1 MHQDG
6 KERPRTEKHWRDSS
20 TSGNARVPSIGRR
33 HPGPNCRALAFGATG
48 AIFRLGSIRCGLLR
62 QPAQGLDQD
71 RFRKRACLS
80 PKSYGADPTVHC
92 SWKFSIRVSARV
104 DCGDMDATSDRTA
117 KYKADSLSLVGAVAL
132 GTGVMIGAGIFAL
145 TGQMAEMTGSLFPLA
160 FLSAAVIV
168 SLSAYSY
175 VKLSNAS
182 PSSGGIAMYLDKA
195 YGGTLTTAF
204 HSLLMYFSMVI
215 AQSFLART
223 FGSYTLRLFEV
234 DDSSWLAPALG
245 VGLLLTAFLI
255 NLSVTGLI
263 QGIAS
268 LLGFIKIA
276 GIILFGVVGVWVA
289 DSVKTDFSV
298 ANQGASLTGFLG
310 ATALGILAF
319 KGFTTIT
326 NSGSELTNPRRNL
339 GKAIMISI
347 GLCVVIYALVGF
359 AVSSNLSLEEIIA
372 TRNYSL
378 AAAARP
384 ALGEYAVW
392 FTVILAMLA
401 TAGGVIASIFAV
413 SRMLA
418 MLTEMKLVPH
428 RHFHMPGSIQKHT
441 LVYTIVLGLLLTA
454 FFDLSRIAALGI
466 IFYLIM
472 DIAVHW
478 GVLRHLRKEIEAHPA
493 IPIIAIAMDFIVLGG
508 FLWVKANSDPL
519 VLIVAT
525 IVMAVILIVEYFFLR
540 SRQSQDQIAS
550 VEGEEP

>member
-1 MHQDG
+1 
-6 KERPRTEKHWRDSS
+6 
-20 TSGNARVPSIGRR
+20 
-33 HPGPNCRALAFGATG
+33 
-48 AIFRLGSIRCGLLR
+48 
-62 QPAQGLDQD
+62 
-71 RFRKRACLS
+71 
-80 PKSYGADPTVHC
+80 
-92 SWKFSIRVSARV
+92 
-104 DCGDMDATSDRTA
+104 MDAIPDRKS
-117 KYKADSLSLVGAVAL
+117 KYQADSLSLIGAVAL

-160 FLSAAVIV
+160 FLSAALIV

-175 VKLSNAS
+175 VKLSNAY
-182 PSSGGIAMYLDKA
+182 PSAGGIAMYLEKA

-204 HSLLMYFSMVI
+204 HALLMYFSMVI

-223 FGSYTLRLFEV
+223 FGSYTLQLFEI
-234 DDSSWLAPALG
+234 DDGSWLVPALG
-245 VGLLLTAFLI
+245 VGLLLAAFLI

-263 QGIAS
+263 QGVAS
-268 LLGFIKIA
+268 VLGFIKIG
-276 GIILFGVVGVWVA
+276 GIVLFGVVGVWTANSVRMDFAAA
-289 DSVKTDFSV
+289 DPR
-298 ANQGASLTGFLG
+298 ASLTGFLA

-326 NSGSELTNPRRNL
+326 NSGSELKDPRRNL

-392 FTVILAMLA
+392 FTVVLAMLA
-401 TAGGVIASIFAV
+401 TAGGIIASIFAV

-472 DIAVHW
+472 DIAIHW
-478 GVLRHLRKEIEAHPA
+478 GVLRHLRKEVEAQPA
-493 IPIIAIAMDFIVLGG
+493 IPVIAIAMDLFVLSG
-508 FLWVKANSDPL
+508 FLWVKGTSDPL
-519 VLIVAT
+519 VLVVAAA
-525 IVMAVILIVEYFFLR
+525 VVAVILTAEYFFLR
-540 SRQSQDQIAS
+540 SRPLEGQSEHS
-550 VEGEEP
+550 HSS